1 MADAKLSPLM
11 RKKRKKMSNV
21 RNAEK
26 KRLINISR
34 KSRMKTFIAKFEKA
48 ILDKLSKEEIV
59 KAFSAMQSELMKG
72 ASKKVI
78 KKGTASRK
86 ISRMSHKLQAALA

>member
-1 MADAKLSPLM
+1 MADAKLSPFM

-26 KRLINISR
+26 KHLINVSR
-34 KSRMKTFIAKFEKA
+34 KSRMKTFVDKFEKA
-48 ILDKLSKEEIV
+48 VLNKLPKEDVV

-78 KKGTASRK
+78 KKGTAARK
-86 ISRMSHKLQAALA
+86 ISRMYSKMQAAFA